1 MSLTIGFARMLPRWA
16 FPTLLGCAMPGALT
30 AEAVAAAP
38 ECPGGQVAAAGRCV
52 TVEEAATRIDAIVRE
67 AMATHDLKAVLAGF
81 AIDGKP
87 PSVAAWGESMTGV
100 PATSDMHFRNGSVAI
115 AYIGTVFL
123 QVAGQGRAR
132 RRRQTVEVVSGIS
145 PGRSDHPYDAHQRD
159 LRLRRLCHDKSFS
172 QLLYADPFRHWRPD
186 ELVAIG
192 LGRSMICDPGTCWSY
207 AHTNFVILG
216 KVLEKTTGR
225 PLQDLIREGILDP
238 LSLTDTRSE
247 ATAVIQEPVLHAF
260 DAERGKY
267 EESTYWDPSWTLASG
282 AIMTSNI
289 ADILKSAAAIGTGAL
304 VSPESHA
311 LRLAPLTAKF
321 KQWSESFYYGFGVF
335 VVNGWIVQNPS
346 FAGYAATMAYLPSNK
361 LAVAVSATVREKASM
376 DGNLSTEVLKEIAA
390 YLAPEVPLK

>member
-123 QVAGQGRAR
+123 QLRDKGVLGVDDRLSKWFPEYPQADQITLTMLING
-132 RRRQTVEVVSGIS
+132 TSGYA
-145 PGRSDHPYDAHQRD
+145 DFVT
-159 LRLRRLCHDKSFS
+159 DKSFS

-321 KQWSESFYYGFGVF
+321 KQWSESSYYGFGVF
-335 VVNGWIVQNPS
+335 VVNGWILPATPRPWPICRQTSLRSPS
-346 FAGYAATMAYLPSNK
+346 RRPCERRLRWTGIYRQRS
-361 LAVAVSATVREKASM
+361 
-376 DGNLSTEVLKEIAA
+376 
-390 YLAPEVPLK
+390 